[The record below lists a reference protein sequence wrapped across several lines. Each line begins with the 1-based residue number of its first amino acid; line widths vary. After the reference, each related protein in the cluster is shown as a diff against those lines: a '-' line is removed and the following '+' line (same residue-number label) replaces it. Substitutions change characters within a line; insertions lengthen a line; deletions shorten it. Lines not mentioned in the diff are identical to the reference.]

1 MDNGI
6 SFVFDLD
13 GTLINSTEIGDKIE
27 REIYKTFN
35 IEVDKQT
42 EKEIEELTY
51 EIIQGENRKNL
62 GIKLMWAIFKKL
74 GLNFFQRVRALY
86 ISSKIFKEENK
97 KVDLYDGVS
106 DLFIFLDENN
116 YNYAIA
122 TTSSKDEADDRLTKF
137 SDLYNKL
144 DGKII
149 TRSDVKHLKPHPESI
164 TKAAKLMKT
173 SLNRVVM
180 VGDMHTDIQMGKEV
194 DAITIGVLTGVFSE
208 KKFKAYNPDFIIPSV
223 AQIPE
228 LIPQIKQRIKDNNNA
243 SRQ

>member
-1 MDNGI
+1 MNNAI

-27 REIYKTFN
+27 KEIYKTFN
-35 IEVDKQT
+35 IEIDEKT
-42 EKEIEELTY
+42 ETEIEELTY

-62 GIKLMWAIFKKL
+62 GMKLMWAIFKKL

-97 KVDLYDGVS
+97 KVELYKGVK
-106 DLFIFLDENN
+106 DLFTFLDGKGF
-116 YNYAIA
+116 NYAIA
-122 TTSSKDEADDRLTKF
+122 TTSSKDEAEDRLSKF
-137 SDLYNKL
+137 SDLYQKL
-144 DGKII
+144 EGKII
-149 TRSDVKHLKPHPESI
+149 TRSDVKNLKPHPESI
-164 TKAAKLMKT
+164 TKAAKLMNA

-194 DAITIGVLTGVFSE
+194 DAITIGVLTGVFSKE
-208 KKFKAYNPDFIIPSV
+208 KFEKYNPDFILPSV

-228 LIPQIKQRIKDNNNA
+228 RITQIEERVKQNNN
-243 SRQ
+243 SNP